1 MVAFLAKFNKAWVA
15 AAVSFAAIT
24 GAAFFG
30 FNLSPTT
37 QAGIISAVTAVLTW
51 LVPNYG

>member
-1 MVAFLAKFNKAWVA
+1 MLAFLAKFNKAWVA

-24 GAAFFG
+24 AATFFG
-30 FNLSPTT
+30 FDLSTAT

-51 LVPNYG
+51 LVPNYS